1 MKHWLEVV
9 VLFVALF
16 LTGVDAKA
24 TAVDEDN
31 FTTATVWVDEWTT
44 RMETLSA
51 KPTDWSCDSK
61 QQKEIAAH
69 VDIFVREAGQ
79 TLEKE
84 LSQDDLRYLQI
95 NAFFAGNIIGKKQQC
110 FLHQIE
116 GLSALKADLKNRL
129 K

>member
-1 MKHWLEVV
+1 MRHYLVV

-31 FTTATVWVDEWTT
+31 FTTATVWVDGWTT

-51 KPTDWSCDSK
+51 KPIDWSCDSK
-61 QQKEIAAH
+61 QQKVIAAH
-69 VDIFVREAGQ
+69 VDVFVREASK
-79 TLEKE
+79 TLEKK
-84 LSQDDLRYLQI
+84 LSRDDLRYLQI
-95 NAFFAGNIIGKKQQC
+95 NAFFAGSIIGKKQQC
-110 FLHQIE
+110 FLHQAGE
-116 GLSALKADLKNRL
+116 LSALETSLEKRL